1 MFWLV
6 FWILVC
12 VAILAYGI
20 RRMANH
26 DYRFGSGLF
35 KSSDSNLDE
44 KDEFVDKDYYDK
56 KNLFKQYKA
65 KSKALELFQEPFVVI
80 LRTKN
85 APVLYGSIS
94 YFIAFINL

>member
-6 FWILVC
+6 FWFLVC

-20 RRMANH
+20 CRMANH

-56 KNLFKQYKA
+56 KNLFK
-65 KSKALELFQEPFVVI
+65 
-80 LRTKN
+80 
-85 APVLYGSIS
+85 
-94 YFIAFINL
+94 

>member
-20 RRMANH
+20 RRKANH
-26 DYRFGSGLF
+26 NYRFGSGLF
-35 KSSDSNLDE
+35 KSSENNLDE

-65 KSKALELFQEPFVVI
+65 KSKALEL
-80 LRTKN
+80 
-85 APVLYGSIS
+85 IS
-94 YFIAFINL
+94 RAFC

>member
-35 KSSDSNLDE
+35 KSSEYNLDE
-44 KDEFVDKDYYDK
+44 KDELSIRIIMTKRIFLNNIKQ
-56 KNLFKQYKA
+56 NLRLL
-65 KSKALELFQEPFVVI
+65 SCFQEPFVV
-80 LRTKN
+80 
-85 APVLYGSIS
+85 
-94 YFIAFINL
+94 

>member
-1 MFWLV
+1 M
-6 FWILVC
+6 C

-35 KSSDSNLDE
+35 KSSENNLDE

-56 KNLFKQYKA
+56 KNLFK
-65 KSKALELFQEPFVVI
+65 
-80 LRTKN
+80 
-85 APVLYGSIS
+85 
-94 YFIAFINL
+94 

>member
-6 FWILVC
+6 FWFLVC

-35 KSSDSNLDE
+35 KSSGKVQYGVAES
-44 KDEFVDKDYYDK
+44 FDKDYYDK
-56 KNLFKQYKA
+56 KNLFK
-65 KSKALELFQEPFVVI
+65 
-80 LRTKN
+80 
-85 APVLYGSIS
+85 
-94 YFIAFINL
+94 

>member
-20 RRMANH
+20 RRKANH

-56 KNLFKQYKA
+56 ENLFK
-65 KSKALELFQEPFVVI
+65 
-80 LRTKN
+80 
-85 APVLYGSIS
+85 
-94 YFIAFINL
+94 

>member
-6 FWILVC
+6 FWFLVC

-20 RRMANH
+20 SRMANH
-26 DYRFGSGLF
+26 DYRFGPGLF

-56 KNLFKQYKA
+56 KNLFK
-65 KSKALELFQEPFVVI
+65 
-80 LRTKN
+80 
-85 APVLYGSIS
+85 
-94 YFIAFINL
+94 

>member
-26 DYRFGSGLF
+26 
-35 KSSDSNLDE
+35 
-44 KDEFVDKDYYDK
+44 EFVDKDYYDK
-56 KNLFKQYKA
+56 KNLFK
-65 KSKALELFQEPFVVI
+65 
-80 LRTKN
+80 
-85 APVLYGSIS
+85 
-94 YFIAFINL
+94 

>member
-6 FWILVC
+6 FWFLVC

-35 KSSDSNLDE
+35 KSL
-44 KDEFVDKDYYDK
+44 
-56 KNLFKQYKA
+56 L
-65 KSKALELFQEPFVVI
+65 LC
-80 LRTKN
+80 KN
-85 APVLYGSIS
+85 APALYGSIS

>member
-1 MFWLV
+1 MLLRGVVYVLV
-6 FWILVC
+6 SFLVLVC

-56 KNLFKQYKA
+56 RIFLNKA
-65 KSKALELFQEPFVVI
+65 KI
-80 LRTKN
+80 
-85 APVLYGSIS
+85 
-94 YFIAFINL
+94 

>member
-26 DYRFGSGLF
+26 DYRFGSGLLKIILTKRTSLSIRIIMTKRIF
-35 KSSDSNLDE
+35 LNNIKQNLRLLSCSKSL
-44 KDEFVDKDYYDK
+44 
-56 KNLFKQYKA
+56 L
-65 KSKALELFQEPFVVI
+65 LC
-80 LRTKN
+80 KN
-85 APVLYGSIS
+85 APALYGSIS

>member
-6 FWILVC
+6 FWFLVC

-44 KDEFVDKDYYDK
+44 KDEFVDKDYLTK
-56 KNLFKQYKA
+56 RIFLNNIKQNLRLL
-65 KSKALELFQEPFVVI
+65 SCFQEPFVV
-80 LRTKN
+80 
-85 APVLYGSIS
+85 
-94 YFIAFINL
+94 

>member
-6 FWILVC
+6 FWFLVC

-20 RRMANH
+20 RRMAN
-26 DYRFGSGLF
+26 RFGSGLF

-56 KNLFKQYKA
+56 KNLFK
-65 KSKALELFQEPFVVI
+65 
-80 LRTKN
+80 
-85 APVLYGSIS
+85 
-94 YFIAFINL
+94 

>member
-44 KDEFVDKDYYDK
+44 KDEFVDKDYYDQK
-56 KNLFKQYKA
+56 
-65 KSKALELFQEPFVVI
+65 EPFLNNI
-80 LRTKN
+80 KQNLRLLSCYKSLLLFKN

-94 YFIAFINL
+94 YFIAFMNL

>member
-6 FWILVC
+6 FWFLVC

-56 KNLFKQYKA
+56 KNLLNNIKQNLRLLSCS
-65 KSKALELFQEPFVVI
+65 KSLCCKTLPYCTGAFLI
-80 LRTKN
+80 LL
-85 APVLYGSIS
+85 PL
-94 YFIAFINL
+94 

>member
-6 FWILVC
+6 FWFLVC

-56 KNLFKQYKA
+56 RIFLNSIKQNLRLLSCS
-65 KSKALELFQEPFVVI
+65 KSLL
-80 LRTKN
+80 LCKN
-85 APVLYGSIS
+85 APALYGSIS

>member
-1 MFWLV
+1 MFGLV

-35 KSSDSNLDE
+35 KSSEYNLDE

-65 KSKALELFQEPFVVI
+65 KSKALELFQEPFVV
-80 LRTKN
+80 
-85 APVLYGSIS
+85 
-94 YFIAFINL
+94 

>member
-35 KSSDSNLDE
+35 KSSENNLDE

-56 KNLFKQYKA
+56 RIFLNNIKQNLRLL
-65 KSKALELFQEPFVVI
+65 SCFQEP
-80 LRTKN
+80 LLCKN

>member
-35 KSSDSNLDE
+35 KSSDSNLVEIDNIKVVYKHIR
-44 KDEFVDKDYYDK
+44 KDGTKESFGFHKTKVSKD
-56 KNLFKQYKA
+56 
-65 KSKALELFQEPFVVI
+65 S
-80 LRTKN
+80 
-85 APVLYGSIS
+85 
-94 YFIAFINL
+94 

>member
-12 VAILAYGI
+12 VAILAYEI

-44 KDEFVDKDYYDK
+44 KDEFVDKDYYK
-56 KNLFKQYKA
+56 
-65 KSKALELFQEPFVVI
+65 
-80 LRTKN
+80 
-85 APVLYGSIS
+85 
-94 YFIAFINL
+94 

>member
-26 DYRFGSGLF
+26 YYRFGSGLF
-35 KSSDSNLDE
+35 KSSENNLDE

-56 KNLFKQYKA
+56 KNLFK
-65 KSKALELFQEPFVVI
+65 
-80 LRTKN
+80 
-85 APVLYGSIS
+85 
-94 YFIAFINL
+94 

>member
-44 KDEFVDKDYYDK
+44 KDEFVDKDYCK
-56 KNLFKQYKA
+56 FSERIGKTV
-65 KSKALELFQEPFVVI
+65 KS
-80 LRTKN
+80 R
-85 APVLYGSIS
+85 
-94 YFIAFINL
+94 

>member
-1 MFWLV
+1 MLQWYNQLNKNTNIVLLLRGVVYVLV
-6 FWILVC
+6 SFLVLVC

-56 KNLFKQYKA
+56 KNLFK
-65 KSKALELFQEPFVVI
+65 
-80 LRTKN
+80 
-85 APVLYGSIS
+85 
-94 YFIAFINL
+94 

>member
-35 KSSDSNLDE
+35 KSSENNLDE

-56 KNLFKQYKA
+56 RIFLNSIKQNLRLLSCFK
-65 KSKALELFQEPFVVI
+65 SLL
-80 LRTKN
+80 L
-85 APVLYGSIS
+85 
-94 YFIAFINL
+94 

>member
-6 FWILVC
+6 FWFLVC
-12 VAILAYGI
+12 VQFLLTEFAEWQITIIVLAL
-20 RRMANH
+20 
-26 DYRFGSGLF
+26 GLF

-65 KSKALELFQEPFVVI
+65 KSKALELFSRAFCCVKTLPHCTGAFLI
-80 LRTKN
+80 LQ
-85 APVLYGSIS
+85 L
-94 YFIAFINL
+94 L

>member
-6 FWILVC
+6 FWFLVC

-35 KSSDSNLDE
+35 KSSENNLDE

-56 KNLFKQYKA
+56 RIFLNNIKQNLRLL
-65 KSKALELFQEPFVVI
+65 SCFQEPFVV
-80 LRTKN
+80 
-85 APVLYGSIS
+85 
-94 YFIAFINL
+94 

>member
-12 VAILAYGI
+12 VAILAYGV

-56 KNLFKQYKA
+56 KNLF
-65 KSKALELFQEPFVVI
+65 
-80 LRTKN
+80 
-85 APVLYGSIS
+85 SIS
-94 YFIAFINL
+94 KCSAYSKSFIASFASSS

>member
-6 FWILVC
+6 FWFLVC

-56 KNLFKQYKA
+56 RIFLNNIKQNLRLL
-65 KSKALELFQEPFVVI
+65 SCFQEPFVV
-80 LRTKN
+80 
-85 APVLYGSIS
+85 
-94 YFIAFINL
+94 